1 MTLKMWGILPL
12 RSVMVGKM
20 VASSIACLSSLDVGR
35 GHFETS
41 KLAECI
47 DETACQVLEEKNKKI
62 VDAFGS
68 SEWEYAQV

>member
-1 MTLKMWGILPL
+1 
-12 RSVMVGKM
+12 MVGKM

-68 SEWEYAQV
+68 SE